1 LIVSPSPIRVSVLTN
16 IPAPYRVPVFNKLAA
31 TPGIDLTV
39 LYAAMIEPDRSW
51 DLPAMDHPHHF
62 LRERLYRNRK
72 GKFIHNNPDAYPL
85 LRRLNPHVVLTNGFN
100 PTHLYGFAYSQ
111 IFRRKHIA
119 MTDGTIETESELSV
133 VHGALRR
140 IVFSRS
146 AAFVAASRASRALLM
161 KHGAPES
168 KIFLSPLCAN
178 TSVAWRSAG
187 TLPRSFDL
195 LFSGRLVDVKNP
207 LFALDVA
214 ARVAEQLGRRV
225 SLAMLGSGPLEGVL
239 KERSSQLQNRVE
251 VALPGHIAQ
260 AELPRWFGSARLF
273 LFPTS
278 WDPWGV
284 VANEAC
290 MAGLPTIISPHAG
303 AAGELIVDGTNGYVR
318 ELDASQW
325 AAACVELFTDHARY
339 AAFSRE
345 ATRQVEPY
353 SFENAAR
360 GMAAATRLAV
370 CENGSIKPKPSTSKA
385 S

>member
-1 LIVSPSPIRVSVLTN
+1 MIVSPSAIRVSVITN
-16 IPAPYRVPVFNKLAA
+16 IPAPYRVPVFNSFAA

-51 DLPAMDHPHHF
+51 DLPAMDHAHHF
-62 LRERLYRNRK
+62 LRERLYQNRK
-72 GKFIHNNPDAYPL
+72 GRFIHNNPDAFPL
-85 LRRLNPHVVLTNGFN
+85 LRRLNPDVVLTNGFN

-119 MTDGTIETESELSV
+119 MTDGTIETESELSA
-133 VHGALRR
+133 VHGAVRR
-140 IVFSRS
+140 LVFSRS
-146 AAFVAASRASRALLM
+146 AAFVAASHASRALLV
-161 KHGAPES
+161 KRGAPES

-187 TLPRSFDL
+187 AAPRSFDL

-214 ARVAEQLGRRV
+214 ARVAEQLGRRI
-225 SLAMLGSGPLEGVL
+225 SLAMLGSGPLEAVL
-239 KERSSQLQNRVE
+239 KERSSQLHDRVE

-260 AELPRWFGSARLF
+260 ADLPRWFGSARLF

-303 AAGELIVDGTNGYVR
+303 AAGELIVDGKNGYVR
-318 ELDASQW
+318 ELEASRW
-325 AAACVELFTDHARY
+325 AAACVELLADPSRY
-339 AAFSRE
+339 AAFARE
-345 ATRQVEPY
+345 AIRRVEPY
-353 SFENAAR
+353 SFENAAL
-360 GMAAATRLAV
+360 GLAAAARHAV
-370 CENGSIKPKPSTSKA
+370 GENRSVNRPQR
-385 S
+385 